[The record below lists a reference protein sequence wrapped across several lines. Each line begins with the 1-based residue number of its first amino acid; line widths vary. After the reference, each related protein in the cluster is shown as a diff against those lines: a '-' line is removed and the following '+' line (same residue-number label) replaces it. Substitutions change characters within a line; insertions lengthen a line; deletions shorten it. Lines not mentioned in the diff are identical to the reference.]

1 MLGPRAFDAL
11 PSTVG
16 RAISPIDC
24 VALLQPPQLRHL
36 AEEYLE
42 QLVGLTGGEADR
54 VVDKLPENYL
64 LVGLLTTLF
73 PAATV
78 IHCRRDLRDVALSC
92 WTADFRSVPWASDP
106 SHIGAIFRQYL
117 RIMDH
122 WRSALPTPIHEF
134 DYEEIVSDF
143 ENSARRMVSAA
154 GLDWDP
160 ACVEFHRSSRSV
172 HTGSRVQVRR
182 PLHTRSVARWKH
194 YEREL
199 ADLFAAL
206 PAAQAQT
213 APQPAATFPRG
224 PSRSWPGK
232 A

>member
-1 MLGPRAFDAL
+1 M
-11 PSTVG
+11 
-16 RAISPIDC
+16 
-24 VALLQPPQLRHL
+24 
-36 AEEYLE
+36 
-42 QLVGLTGGEADR
+42 
-54 VVDKLPENYL
+54 
-64 LVGLLTTLF
+64 
-73 PAATV
+73 

-160 ACVEFHRSSRSV
+160 ACAEFHRSSRSV

-182 PLHTRSVARWKH
+182 PLHTRSVAPL
-194 YEREL
+194 E
-199 ADLFAAL
+199 AL
-206 PAAQAQT
+206 RTRAGRPVRGIAGRAS
-213 APQPAATFPRG
+213 PGG
-224 PSRSWPGK
+224 PSTRRDLSPRSVAILAGK
-232 A
+232 SVTLLWSGWNVAPSVTCLSRKRGCD